1 MENTLNIL
9 FGKTSTE
16 LSQVI
21 KGLTLEPYLKKS
33 QKPKFQCLDLAD
45 GRTPEWLEGGQPT
58 FHGVSW
64 MPSIGEYPS
73 AERESTLWEI
83 IEMDVPLKYYLSP
96 KACSG
101 ILRRAAKRGKELP
114 KPLKEALERQ
124 AETPIEE
131 ILENAVP
138 INCSQVYRICSYA
151 SNCMKSDNPNSGVY
165 KTDINATLDLN
176 GGNPACNQGG
186 MCVVQGYILNDQGGD
201 SLNVEQDDI
210 SPTLRAQ
217 AHGNEPIVCYAL
229 QGNMIGRQDQN
240 GPKGSGISENLS
252 YMLTASDVHAICYP
266 IMLENHPNDSRIKID
281 ESGNCQT
288 LTSRMGT
295 EGGNVPL
302 CMVPIQAIT
311 QKNGFT
317 VSSDVGNTLMSTD
330 YKGVQCVAMPI
341 IPINTQIAMR
351 HNKLGERTGLG
362 IGKEGDP
369 SFTLLAN
376 HSHAVA
382 VPIVYNGET
391 IASPVNR
398 QNPKAGDPCHTLDTD
413 SRNYILIPIYL
424 LKIRSGCDG
433 GGKGALWQENKS
445 ATIACNNDQ
454 YMFVPIV
461 ADDILYIVRRL
472 TPRECAKLQGFPAD
486 WHEGITNTKGKTL
499 PDSAAYKGYG
509 NAVATVCTEKPL
521 AGIVEIINKSSKHH
535 TVYSG

>member
-16 LSQVI
+16 HSQAI
-21 KGLTLEPYLKKS
+21 KGLTLEPCLKKS

-45 GRTPEWLEGGQPT
+45 GRTPEWSEGGQPT

-73 AERESTLWEI
+73 EERGSTLWEI
-83 IEMDVPLKYYLSP
+83 IETDVPLKYYLSP

-186 MCVVQGYILNDQGGD
+186 MCIVEGYVLNDQGGD

-217 AHGNEPIVCYAL
+217 AHGNEPIVCYVL

-252 YMLTASDVHAICYP
+252 YTLTASDMHAVCYP

-281 ESGNCQT
+281 ESGSCQT

-295 EGGNVPL
+295 
-302 CMVPIQAIT
+302 
-311 QKNGFT
+311 
-317 VSSDVGNTLMSTD
+317 
-330 YKGVQCVAMPI
+330 
-341 IPINTQIAMR
+341 
-351 HNKLGERTGLG
+351 
-362 IGKEGDP
+362 
-369 SFTLLAN
+369 
-376 HSHAVA
+376 
-382 VPIVYNGET
+382 
-391 IASPVNR
+391 
-398 QNPKAGDPCHTLDTD
+398 
-413 SRNYILIPIYL
+413 
-424 LKIRSGCDG
+424 G

-472 TPRECAKLQGFPAD
+472 TPRECARLQGFPID
-486 WHEGITNTKGKTL
+486 WHEDITNAKDKTL

-509 NAVATVCTEKPL
+509 NAVATVCAEKPVC
-521 AGIVEIINKSSKHH
+521 GIIDLLR
-535 TVYSG
+535 TGGCA

>member
-16 LSQVI
+16 RSQVI

-45 GRTPEWLEGGQPT
+45 GRTPEWSEGGQPT

-73 AERESTLWEI
+73 EERESTLWEI
-83 IEMDVPLKYYLSP
+83 IKTDVPLKYYLSP

-186 MCVVQGYILNDQGGD
+186 MCIVEGDVLNDQGGD
-201 SLNVEQDDI
+201 RLNVEQDDI

-217 AHGNEPIVCYAL
+217 AHGNEPIVCYVL

-252 YMLTASDVHAICYP
+252 YTLTASDMHAVCYP

-281 ESGNCQT
+281 ESGSCQT

-295 EGGNVPL
+295 GGGNVPL

-311 QKNGFT
+311 QRNGFT
-317 VSSDVGNTLMSTD
+317 VSSDVGNTL
-330 YKGVQCVAMPI
+330 
-341 IPINTQIAMR
+341 IATR

-382 VPIVYNGET
+382 VPI
-391 IASPVNR
+391 
-398 QNPKAGDPCHTLDTD
+398 
-413 SRNYILIPIYL
+413 YL
-424 LKIRSGCDG
+424 LKICSGKEG

-472 TPRECAKLQGFPAD
+472 TPRECAQLQGLPVD
-486 WHEGITNTKGKTL
+486 WHEDITNAKDKTL
-499 PDSAAYKGYG
+499 PDSVAYKGYG
-509 NAVATVCTEKPL
+509 NAVATVCAEKPL

-535 TVYSG
+535 TIYSS